1 VSSRAHGGTNGAR
14 AADLNAPS
22 LAASGG
28 KRSAGLG
35 WLAWLLLALA
45 LIALVA
51 FTAWIYWTRRHAPAP
66 DAAVELQ

>member
-1 VSSRAHGGTNGAR
+1 VAR

-28 KRSAGLG
+28 KRAAGLG
-35 WLAWLLLALA
+35 WLAWLLLVLA

-51 FTAWIYWTRRHAPAP
+51 FAAWIYWTRRHAPAP
-66 DAAVELQ
+66 DAAVEPQ